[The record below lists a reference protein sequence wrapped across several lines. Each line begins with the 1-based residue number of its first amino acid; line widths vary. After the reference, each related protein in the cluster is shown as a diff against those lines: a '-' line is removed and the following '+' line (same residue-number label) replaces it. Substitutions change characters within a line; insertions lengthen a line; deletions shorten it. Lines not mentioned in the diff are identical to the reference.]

1 MNPNTNDMNNLRL
14 YNQVMGTNITKGGTS
29 IADLQRNI
37 NNDNYDTHVR
47 VDENSDGII
56 DTKNDRKN
64 IHKLVS
70 NINDSLE
77 NIKPKKKRK
86 SNDTETDTID
96 ETPKPSY
103 KKIIFDKFKEPLLL
117 LFIYFLLSQGFI
129 KNLFGMYFKQ
139 INPSD
144 NGDVSIFGIL
154 IYGTIL
160 TTIFMITKHF
170 L

>member
-29 IADLQRNI
+29 IADLQRNQG
-37 NNDNYDTHVR
+37 NYDTHVR
-47 VDENSDGII
+47 VDENSDDII
-56 DTKNDRKN
+56 DTKSDKKN

-70 NINDSLE
+70 NINDSLD
-77 NIKPKKKRK
+77 NIKPKKKK
-86 SNDTETDTID
+86 TKKKEDTDTETIEDV
-96 ETPKPSY
+96 PKPSY
-103 KKIIFDKFKEPLLL
+103 KKIIFDKIKEPLLL
-117 LFIYFLLSQGFI
+117 LFIYFLLSQGFV

-139 INPSD
+139 INPND
-144 NGDVSIFGIL
+144 DGQVSIFGIL

-160 TTIFMITKHF
+160 TIIFMISKHF